1 MRSHR
6 RIDIPGH
13 GVRVALQAEEFPSFR
28 FCNVVG
34 QTRADFF
41 FEIFF
46 YYVYYVFTT
55 YYVSLSQLRATTR
68 STTRS
73 KNVVDTYASHQSG
86 ASNSQKSLILIN
98 QKRQV
103 P

>member
-55 YYVSLSQLRATTR
+55 YYVSLSQLRGGE
-68 STTRS
+68 
-73 KNVVDTYASHQSG
+73 YIYW
-86 ASNSQKSLILIN
+86 SQGTGL
-98 QKRQV
+98 V
-103 P
+103 GH

>member
-73 KNVVDTYASHQSG
+73 KNVVDTYG
-86 ASNSQKSLILIN
+86 
-98 QKRQV
+98 
-103 P
+103 